1 MEEQMDTDQIKGKLQ
16 NMFGKA
22 EEAVGEAIGSQNL
35 SNAGAEDRLK
45 GAAVETWGNTKDAVH
60 STGTTAAT
68 RADVHGTHTSESLR
82 DRVVSGT
89 EHLKNSI
96 NAKVDG
102 YKEHQA
108 EKRDDLDRSI

>member
-1 MEEQMDTDQIKGKLQ
+1 MDTDQIKGKLQ

-60 STGTTAAT
+60 STGTTA
-68 RADVHGTHTSESLR
+68 DVHGTHTGESLR

-89 EHLKNSI
+89 EHLKDTI